1 MGIGSPAL
9 LSRFGVCALLVAVVA
24 AALIGAPSAFADG
37 GVGVPVVSV
46 PAAPTVE
53 TVVAAVATA
62 VPSAPA
68 SPAPA
73 AALPQVHQ
81 VVQLPAP
88 APPAASPATPL
99 ISAPRPA
106 TSATPPAARSQAI
119 RLRPVPV
126 PHPKLVRHA
135 PPAPSGATL
144 PAKQPRRALD
154 RAAGF
159 EPQLPAAPERS
170 PGLGAAGGSSGV
182 VLLLLAVAAA
192 AFTLA
197 RPWLGGRTVPR
208 LGIPRSLALTL
219 DLERPD

>member
-1 MGIGSPAL
+1 
-9 LSRFGVCALLVAVVA
+9 
-24 AALIGAPSAFADG
+24 
-37 GVGVPVVSV
+37 
-46 PAAPTVE
+46 
-53 TVVAAVATA
+53 
-62 VPSAPA
+62 
-68 SPAPA
+68 
-73 AALPQVHQ
+73 
-81 VVQLPAP
+81 
-88 APPAASPATPL
+88 
-99 ISAPRPA
+99 
-106 TSATPPAARSQAI
+106 
-119 RLRPVPV
+119 
-126 PHPKLVRHA
+126 
-135 PPAPSGATL
+135 L